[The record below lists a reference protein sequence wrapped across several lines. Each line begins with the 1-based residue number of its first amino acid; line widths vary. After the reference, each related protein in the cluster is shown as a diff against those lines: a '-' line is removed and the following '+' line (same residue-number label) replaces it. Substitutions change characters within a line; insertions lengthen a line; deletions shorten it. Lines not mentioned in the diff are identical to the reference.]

1 MAKGYFSIVKRH
13 KNVITWKIFTF
24 LNSQETMGKEKG
36 DLSIVRCSAHCLRCL
51 TLKENVLLLYQK
63 SSTIKLEEHFF
74 QFKIPKRKTE
84 EVV

>member
-36 DLSIVRCSAHCLRCL
+36 DLSIVTC
-51 TLKENVLLLYQK
+51 KM
-63 SSTIKLEEHFF
+63 
-74 QFKIPKRKTE
+74 
-84 EVV
+84 